1 MAAAR
6 AHAAADHAPCV
17 SGGCGPVRRA
27 PVAAGPQPGNL
38 AVQALHR
45 SGAIRARLT
54 VGDVDDPAEH
64 AAEAAAESV
73 MRGEA
78 APPCPGC
85 AAAMVR
91 REATSSHEGAPRE
104 GVGALAQDAFAGG
117 GAPLPAESRG
127 LFEGRL
133 GADLGGVRVHTGAAA
148 AQAARAIGA
157 RAFTLGADVAF
168 AEGEYAPESSGGRR
182 LLAHELAH
190 VVQAGAGQVVRRQPA
205 PGGEDRIARLRS
217 LLGNDSE
224 RAAIDLMALLTPTEV
239 DAVLVDASLRALA
252 VDSFDDDEMGRA
264 VLAMRGNAVPSLA
277 WLFAEGCEWEQIGA
291 FLRSAPRGLEAVLP
305 DDSMRHGFVEAVDD
319 AEMAAALLLLPGPV
333 ARKMEWLRSEGA
345 TFDEAMQVLRPAPAE
360 ERAALYARDDLRDW
374 FVEICDDREIMHLV
388 LLLGGT
394 LRQKL
399 GWMQAEGSSMLLLGI
414 VLEKAPQPERAT
426 LLTDA
431 SMRRFFQDTLDDD
444 EMQRILDLIGGPL
457 SQRMEWLQ
465 AEGAEGAP
473 AHAELP
479 PALESVDVQLMDQ
492 LEGRSQLLK
501 LLKEYESARSNY
513 IAYNVV
519 PATAGPIVGGMA
531 AMGDM
536 ALGAAGLPN
545 PRRAAAARL
554 RAAEAAL
561 NAELTAQGFTGLEG
575 FLDEIRRFEALFL
588 GFGLQ
593 TAFAML
599 ADNHRIATAEKGRY
613 TGSEA
618 EALTGVLYQGLFGDT
633 RGGQTIGGANRND
646 VFTQVG
652 IRTSWGGIVPG
663 TLKGQVGTYP
673 ILAHPRFYN
682 GDLIDMVAARDA
694 AGVGAWARSV
704 AESVLENIEEARS
717 GLREDTGRLWQLEG
731 VIDQAKS
738 LLGIMEGSVFDEL
751 IKRKVKDVEDEET
764 FKTIVIA
771 ALAIGLGLLSGGT
784 GAIAVLAGGASLGLS
799 AFQAVQSWNRYAFTS
814 AAHGSALDPARA
826 LTQVD
831 PSALWL
837 AVDVLGVFLDL
848 HGFAAAINRLRE
860 PAKAA
865 ITATRG
871 AEQTSKLADL
881 RHQAGEVA
889 GGLRAGQDIVSA
901 DAFVDGVMRSAERQA
916 ARRAVLEGNPELTAF
931 VRQGLGQLGEDEATV
946 AGLVSLGRET
956 AESAMRA
963 FSGEPQILARLA
975 GLAESEPAMAAAIGK
990 MRGAMGEQAFAN
1002 VMRDAL
1008 LRRET
1013 SRAGALAS
1021 AVASGRVTPE
1031 QLERIAAAG
1040 RQADPAARARAISE
1054 ELDRTLREA
1063 TGMPAHGSAQQAQAL
1078 ESTRNLTDPSTVP
1091 NPEQLLADEIA
1102 YVENARALPVS
1113 DPEYV
1118 AEVVLPNGHRWRQ
1131 TPMGRWCRFSAK
1143 FCMID
1148 SKRARMMGR
1157 VTRAERAVASAAPL
1171 DWPIYRIDPRA
1182 PPDIVPPGVVL
1193 EFPTGERVWRSA
1205 GAEGGIVIESRL
1217 GSATSRQN
1225 FEAAYFSR
1233 SEMELPDYVRSD
1245 LERAHSQ
1252 GQGTGFESP
1261 YAIPYAPREVNQV
1274 LQNTGIEMF
1283 LREMEKARPDG
1294 VTYHLVTSTS
1304 VHPGS
1309 RRLKGITYR
1318 IDISHA
1324 GQRRPGFTIGIE
1336 VSDDIRTPRVR
1347 IDPEATSI
1355 TPGAE
1360 EFLPINDLPVSI
1372 RDRLIRM
1379 FGGRWRGRR

>member
-1 MAAAR
+1 MAASR
-6 AHAAADHAPCV
+6 AHDAAAHAPCAR
-17 SGGCGPVRRA
+17 GACGPVRRA
-27 PVAAGPQPGNL
+27 RAAGPGNQ

-45 SGAIRARLT
+45 GGALRAQLT
-54 VGDVDDPAEH
+54 LGKVDDPAEH

-73 MRGEA
+73 MRGEPA
-78 APPCPGC
+78 QPCPDC
-85 AAAMVR
+85 AAGAAVR
-91 REATSSHEGAPRE
+91 RDTGSEEEGARHDD
-104 GVGALAQDAFAGG
+104 VGALARDAFAGG
-117 GAPLPAESRG
+117 GTPLPPASRN
-127 LFEGRL
+127 LFEARL
-133 GADLGGVRVHTGAAA
+133 GADLGAVRVHTGAAA
-148 AQAARAIGA
+148 AQSARAVGA
-157 RAFTLGADVAF
+157 RAFTLGADIAF
-168 AEGEYAPESSGGRR
+168 AAGEYAPDSSGGRR

-190 VVQAGAGQVVRRQPA
+190 VVQADAGGMVRRQPA
-205 PGGEDRIARLRS
+205 PGGEDRTARLRS
-217 LLGNDSE
+217 LLDDDSE
-224 RAAIDLMALLTPTEV
+224 RAAIALMAQLTPAEV
-239 DAVLVDASLRALA
+239 DAVLADASLRSLA
-252 VDSFDDDEMGRA
+252 VSSFDDDEMGGA

-291 FLRSAPRGLEAVLP
+291 FLRSAPRGLNAVLP
-305 DDSMRHGFVEAVDD
+305 DDGMRSGFVKAVGD
-319 AEMAAALLLLPGPV
+319 AEMAAALLLLPGPA
-333 ARKMEWLRSEGA
+333 ARKLEWLRSEGA
-345 TFDEAMQVLRPAPAE
+345 GFDEAMQVLRPAPPE
-360 ERAALYARDDLRDW
+360 ELAALYARDDLRDW
-374 FVEICDDREIMHLV
+374 FVEICGDREMMHLV

-399 GWMQAEGSSMLLLGI
+399 GWMQAEGSSLLLLGI
-414 VLEKAPQPERAT
+414 VLEKAPQPERAA
-426 LLTDA
+426 LLGDA
-431 SMRRFFQDTLDDD
+431 AMRRFFQETLDDD
-444 EMQRILDLIGGPL
+444 EMQRILELIGGPL

-465 AEGAEGAP
+465 AEGAEAAP
-473 AHAELP
+473 ADAELP
-479 PALESVDVQLMDQ
+479 PALVSVDVQLLDQ
-492 LEGRSQLLK
+492 MEGRGQLLK
-501 LLKEYESARSNY
+501 LLKEYEAARSAY
-513 IAYNVV
+513 VAYNLV
-519 PATAGPIVGGMA
+519 PAAAGPVVGGMA
-531 AMGDM
+531 ALGEL
-536 ALGAAGLPN
+536 ALDAGGLPN
-545 PRRAAAARL
+545 PRRAAAARF
-554 RAAEAAL
+554 RAAETAL
-561 NAELTAQGFTGLEG
+561 NAELTAQGFTGLQG

-599 ADNHRIATAEKGRY
+599 ADNHRIATAEKRRY

-633 RGGQTIGGANRND
+633 RGGMGLGANRND
-646 VFTQVG
+646 VWTQVG
-652 IRTSWGGIVPG
+652 LRTSWSGFVPG
-663 TLKGQVGTYP
+663 TLKGQAGAYP

-682 GDLIDMVAARDA
+682 GDMSNMVAARNA
-694 AGVGAWARSV
+694 AGIGAWARSV
-704 AESVLENIEEARS
+704 AEGVLENIEEARG
-717 GLREDTGRLWQLEG
+717 GLREDTGKLWQLEG
-731 VIDQAKS
+731 VVEQAKS

-751 IKRKVKDVEDEET
+751 IKRKVKEIEDEET
-764 FKTIVIA
+764 FKTIVVA

-784 GAIAVLAGGASLGLS
+784 GAVAVLAGGASLGLS

-826 LTQVD
+826 LTQVE

-837 AVDVLGVFLDL
+837 AVDMLGVFLDL
-848 HGFAAAINRLRE
+848 RGFAVAINRLRD
-860 PAKAA
+860 PARAA
-865 ITATRG
+865 ITAARG

-881 RHQAGEVA
+881 RREAGEVA

-916 ARRAVLEGNPELTAF
+916 ARRAVLEGDPELAAL
-931 VRQGLGQLGEDEATV
+931 VRQGLGPLGRDEATV

-956 AESAMRA
+956 AEGAMRA

-975 GLAESEPAMAAAIGK
+975 GLAESEPAMAAAIGR
-990 MRGAMGEQAFAN
+990 MRGAMGEEAFAN

-1008 LRRET
+1008 LRRDT

-1021 AVASGRVTPE
+1021 GVASGRVTPE

-1054 ELDRTLREA
+1054 EMDRTLREA
-1063 TGMPAHGSAQQAQAL
+1063 TGLPAQGSAQQAEAL
-1078 ESTRNLTDPSTVP
+1078 ESTRNLADPGTVP
-1091 NPEQLLADEIA
+1091 NPEQILADEIA
-1102 YVENARALPVS
+1102 YVQNARALPVS
-1113 DPEYV
+1113 DPDYV

-1131 TPMGRWCRFSAK
+1131 TPLGRWCRFSAK

-1148 SKRARMMGR
+1148 GRRAQMMGR

-1171 DWPIYRIDPRA
+1171 DWPVYRIDPRA

-1217 GSATSRQN
+1217 GAATSRRN

-1294 VTYHLVTSTS
+1294 VTYHLVTSTTM
-1304 VHPGS
+1304 HPGS

-1324 GQRRPGFTIGIE
+1324 GQRRPGFSIGIE
-1336 VSDDIRTPRVR
+1336 VSDDIRAPRVR
-1347 IDPEATSI
+1347 IDPDATSI

-1360 EFLPINDLPVSI
+1360 EFLPINDLPASM
-1372 RDRLIRM
+1372 RERLMRM